1 MASASQGLDS
11 RFPPARIFVQIK
23 HRSDSS
29 ISGQTARPRPWVIAA
44 AEAFY
49 VSQFWPQW
57 KSTCFYKSSPLR
69 NTCTEQ
75 QAHCF
80 PLSYVVK
87 IERRA
92 RQHQAGLLN
101 HSSFLAPLGW
111 LKSSCQKHFIMT
123 DMGLEIQLVSITLL
137 LHMETTIWTQIDR
150 QVINYNFLT
159 AQLIIYDFFIK
170 WIFGFRSSFFFWTD
184 DRIKDDISS
193 ERSPCSPLL
202 FFY

>member
-1 MASASQGLDS
+1 MFQLFLPFTESVKVPQHVPFSKWLTVYPVVNLRLECWCLSTVRQVLHYHKYCQMPSAAQWLYSL
-11 RFPPARIFVQIK
+11 FPPARIFVQIK
-23 HRSDSS
+23 HCSDSS
-29 ISGQTARPRPWVIAA
+29 SAGQTARPNTWVIAA

-49 VSQFWPQW
+49 VSQFWPRW

-111 LKSSCQKHFIMT
+111 LKSSCQKHFIMS
-123 DMGLEIQLVSITLL
+123 DMGLEIRLVSTTIL
-137 LHMETTIWTQIDR
+137 LHMETTI
-150 QVINYNFLT
+150 
-159 AQLIIYDFFIK
+159 
-170 WIFGFRSSFFFWTD
+170 
-184 DRIKDDISS
+184 
-193 ERSPCSPLL
+193 
-202 FFY
+202 